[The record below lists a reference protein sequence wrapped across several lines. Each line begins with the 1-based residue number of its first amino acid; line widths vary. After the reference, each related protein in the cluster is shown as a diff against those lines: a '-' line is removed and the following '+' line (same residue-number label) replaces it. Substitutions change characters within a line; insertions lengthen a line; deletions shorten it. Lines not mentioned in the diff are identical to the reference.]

1 MSCFGNLEAQVTNR
15 IHLEQGLLPIPQAK
29 YCVRFFSDIQ
39 RLPSQTNIAMRHKP
53 VEALLCPALENDI
66 VTWKRG
72 HLGGGRASGEEMA
85 GAEDMTASLSSGQ
98 EFGEQCTRLK
108 QECTG
113 LKRVVTGLE

>member
-53 VEALLCPALENDI
+53 VEAPLPGVRERHCNLE
-66 VTWKRG
+66 TRTLGRG
-72 HLGGGRASGEEMA
+72 TGIWGGDGWRRRYDS
-85 GAEDMTASLSSGQ
+85 
-98 EFGEQCTRLK
+98 
-108 QECTG
+108 
-113 LKRVVTGLE
+113 